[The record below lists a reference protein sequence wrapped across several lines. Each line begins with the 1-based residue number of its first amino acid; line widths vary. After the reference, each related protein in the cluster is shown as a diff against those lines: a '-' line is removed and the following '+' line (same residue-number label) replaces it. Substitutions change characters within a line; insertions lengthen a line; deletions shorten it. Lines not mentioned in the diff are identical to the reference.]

1 LKFFRPVVVLAAAS
15 ALFLGCAK
23 EAPKGE
29 AKSPKPAAKKDVG
42 AVKPATKK
50 DAGAV
55 KAKAVSVDV
64 TKMKVIDFAALKA
77 MVEKRG
83 SKLTMV
89 PFWAT
94 WCSPCIKEMPHLA
107 KFYQAHKDQGLDI
120 IAVCVG
126 DKGDEDEREQM
137 QEVLDDLKSPF
148 QHFLVKPD
156 DASAFFKAFGQEYG
170 DMLPATVLLDSKGAP
185 VDFTRNG
192 WTDDSLS
199 KIILPKL
206 K

>member
-1 LKFFRPVVVLAAAS
+1 LKLLRPALTLAAACV
-15 ALFLGCAK
+15 LFLGCAK
-23 EAPKGE
+23 EAPKAE
-29 AKSPKPAAKKDVG
+29 TKSPNPPAKKDVG
-42 AVKPATKK
+42 T
-50 DAGAV
+50 V
-55 KAKAVSVDV
+55 KAKAKVVKPTPIDVS
-64 TKMKVIDFAALKA
+64 KMKVIDFAALKG

-94 WCSPCIKEMPHLA
+94 WCGPCIKEMPHLA

-126 DKGDEDEREQM
+126 DKDDEDEREQM
-137 QEVLDDLKSPF
+137 QEVLEDLKSPF

-156 DASAFFKAFGQEYG
+156 DAPAFFKAFGQEYG
-170 DMLPATVLLDSKGAP
+170 ETLPATVLLDSKGAS
-185 VDFTRNG
+185 VDFTRNA

-199 KIILPKL
+199 KVILPKL